1 VTETIKEYFAIAAI
15 VFIFVFFIL
24 VVPLT
29 VAEANKQACIETGM
43 RGGYTASDIV
53 SICGRR

>member
-1 VTETIKEYFAIAAI
+1 MSETINEYLAIAAI

-43 RGGYTASDIV
+43 KGGYTASDIV

>member
-1 VTETIKEYFAIAAI
+1 
-15 VFIFVFFIL
+15 VFLFFMV

-43 RGGYTASDIV
+43 RSNYTASDIV

>member
-1 VTETIKEYFAIAAI
+1 MTETIKEYFAIAAI
-15 VFIFVFFIL
+15 VFIFVFFML

-43 RGGYTASDIV
+43 KGGYTASDIV
-53 SICGRR
+53 TICGRR

>member
-1 VTETIKEYFAIAAI
+1 MSEIIKEYFAIAAI

>member
-1 VTETIKEYFAIAAI
+1 MSENNKETLIWVIAG
-15 VFIFVFFIL
+15 FIFIFFMF

-43 RGGYTASDIV
+43 KGGYTASDIV

>member
-1 VTETIKEYFAIAAI
+1 MTEIVKEYFAIAAI

>member
-1 VTETIKEYFAIAAI
+1 MSEIIKEYFAIAAI

-43 RGGYTASDIV
+43 RSGYTASDIV

>member
-1 VTETIKEYFAIAAI
+1 MTEIVKEYIAIAAI
-15 VFIFVFFIL
+15 VFVFLFFMV

>member
-1 VTETIKEYFAIAAI
+1 MTETIKEYFAIAAI
-15 VFIFVFFIL
+15 VFVFVFFIL

-29 VAEANKQACIETGM
+29 VAEANKQACIEAGM
-43 RGGYTASDIV
+43 RSNYTASDIV

>member
-1 VTETIKEYFAIAAI
+1 VSETIKEYFAIAAI

-43 RGGYTASDIV
+43 KGGYTASDIV

>member
-1 VTETIKEYFAIAAI
+1 MTETIKEYFAIAAI

>member
-1 VTETIKEYFAIAAI
+1 MTETIKEYLAIAAI
-15 VFIFVFFIL
+15 VFIFVFFML

-43 RGGYTASDIV
+43 RSGYTASDIV

>member
-1 VTETIKEYFAIAAI
+1 VSETIKEYFAIAAI

>member
-1 VTETIKEYFAIAAI
+1 MTETIKEYFAIAAI

-43 RGGYTASDIV
+43 KGGYTASDIV

>member
-1 VTETIKEYFAIAAI
+1 MTETIKEYFAIAAI
-15 VFIFVFFIL
+15 VFIFVFFMV

>member
-1 VTETIKEYFAIAAI
+1 MSEIVKEYFAIAAI

>member
-1 VTETIKEYFAIAAI
+1 MSEIVKEYFAIAAI
-15 VFIFVFFIL
+15 VFVFLFFMV

-43 RGGYTASDIV
+43 RSNYTASDIV

>member
-1 VTETIKEYFAIAAI
+1 MSETIKEYFAIAAI

-43 RGGYTASDIV
+43 KGGYTASDIV

>member
-1 VTETIKEYFAIAAI
+1 MTETIKEYLAIAAI
-15 VFIFVFFIL
+15 AFIFVFFML

-43 RGGYTASDIV
+43 RSGYTASDIV

>member
-1 VTETIKEYFAIAAI
+1 MSETIKEYFAIAAI

>member
-1 VTETIKEYFAIAAI
+1 MTETIKEYFAIAAI
-15 VFIFVFFIL
+15 VFVFVFFMI

-29 VAEANKQACIETGM
+29 VAEANKQACIDTGM
-43 RGGYTASDIV
+43 KSGYTASDIV

>member
-1 VTETIKEYFAIAAI
+1 
-15 VFIFVFFIL
+15 VFLFFMV

-43 RGGYTASDIV
+43 KGGYTASDIV

>member
-1 VTETIKEYFAIAAI
+1 MSETIKEYFAIAAI

-43 RGGYTASDIV
+43 KSGYTASDIV

>member
-1 VTETIKEYFAIAAI
+1 VSEIIKEYFAIAAI

>member
-1 VTETIKEYFAIAAI
+1 MTETIKEYFAIAAI

-24 VVPLT
+24 VAPLT

>member
-1 VTETIKEYFAIAAI
+1 MTETIKEYFAIAAI

-43 RGGYTASDIV
+43 KSGYTASDIV
-53 SICGRR
+53 SICVRR